1 MNNGPAQNQRIKR
14 ALKRLAKLH
23 KIFFCFR
30 LAGWLIIYRI
40 RCMVARLTTSPRGR
54 IHWAGGHRR
63 PRRRERH
70 VIALSCLSILAV
82 SQKLDLIWSVELG
95 GTIALFLVF
104 YSIYK
109 VFPRKRYHWIR

>member
-1 MNNGPAQNQRIKR
+1 M
-14 ALKRLAKLH
+14 
-23 KIFFCFR
+23 
-30 LAGWLIIYRI
+30 
-40 RCMVARLTTSPRGR
+40 
-54 IHWAGGHRR
+54 
-63 PRRRERH
+63 
-70 VIALSCLSILAV
+70 IALSCLSILAV